1 MRMGNEPIVSHA
13 SSDRHRSLA
22 AFFCPASVA
31 QGPLPKVA
39 GCPYSYRSSG
49 DYCIPSKNSKDAF
62 IRTGNSCP
70 NGYRKSGKYCIA
82 N

>member
-1 MRMGNEPIVSHA
+1 MGTEPIVSHP
-13 SSDRHRSLA
+13 SSDPHRSLLLSSA
-22 AFFCPASVA
+22 LPALA
-31 QGPLPKVA
+31 QGPLPKVG

-70 NGYRKSGKYCIA
+70 NRYRKSGKYCIA

>member
-1 MRMGNEPIVSHA
+1 MRALISIA
-13 SSDRHRSLA
+13 ALQLSSA
-22 AFFCPASVA
+22 PPALA
-31 QGPLPKVA
+31 QGPLPKVG

-70 NGYRKSGKYCIA
+70 NRYRKSGKYCIA

>member
-1 MRMGNEPIVSHA
+1 MPFLIPIA
-13 SSDRHRSLA
+13 ALLLSSAL
-22 AFFCPASVA
+22 PALA
-31 QGPLPKVA
+31 QGPLPKLS

-62 IRTGNSCP
+62 IRTGSSCP

>member
-1 MRMGNEPIVSHA
+1 MPFLIPMA
-13 SSDRHRSLA
+13 ALLLSSAL
-22 AFFCPASVA
+22 PVLA
-31 QGPLPKVA
+31 QGPLPKLG

-49 DYCIPSKNSKDAF
+49 DYCMPSKNSKDAF